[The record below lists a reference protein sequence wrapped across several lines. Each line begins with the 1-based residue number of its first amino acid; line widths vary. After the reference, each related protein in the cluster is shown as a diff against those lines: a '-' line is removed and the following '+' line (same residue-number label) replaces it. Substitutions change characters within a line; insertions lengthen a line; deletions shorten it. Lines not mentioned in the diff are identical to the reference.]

1 MKNEIEKAFE
11 DKFYC
16 PAKFAQEIEQ
26 MVQTHADMNYID
38 AIVSFCEINS
48 IDALSLKIKNDET
61 VKIKSK
67 RGEVQ
72 AKVQITDKIKAGTV
86 FLPMHWG
93 FSQKNMC
100 EVNSLMHEKSC
111 PISKQPEL
119 KACSVIIVPN

>member
-1 MKNEIEKAFE
+1 MTRTSKVQKLTKKNPE
-11 DKFYC
+11 
-16 PAKFAQEIEQ
+16 PLL
-26 MVQTHADMNYID
+26 
-38 AIVSFCEINS
+38 EINS
-48 IDALSLKIKNDET
+48 KDALSLKIKNDET
-61 VKIKSK
+61 VKVKSK

-72 AKVQITDKIKAGTV
+72 AKVQITDKIKVGTV

>member
-1 MKNEIEKAFE
+1 
-11 DKFYC
+11 
-16 PAKFAQEIEQ
+16 
-26 MVQTHADMNYID
+26 
-38 AIVSFCEINS
+38 
-48 IDALSLKIKNDET
+48 LKKTFTVTIKNKET
-61 VKIKSK
+61 GKVYQEQVNSDDYILKEFEKKGFKLAFSCRNGCCTSCAVKIKS
-67 RGEVQ
+67 
-72 AKVQITDKIKAGTV
+72 GTV

>member
-1 MKNEIEKAFE
+1 M
-11 DKFYC
+11 
-16 PAKFAQEIEQ
+16 
-26 MVQTHADMNYID
+26 
-38 AIVSFCEINS
+38 EINS
-48 IDALSLKIKNDET
+48 KDALSLKIKNDEI

-72 AKVQITDKIKAGTV
+72 AKVQITDKIKVGTV

-119 KACSVIIVPN
+119 KACSVIIIPK

>member
-1 MKNEIEKAFE
+1 L
-11 DKFYC
+11 
-16 PAKFAQEIEQ
+16 
-26 MVQTHADMNYID
+26 
-38 AIVSFCEINS
+38 EINS
-48 IDALSLKIKNDET
+48 KDALSLKIKNDEI

-72 AKVQITDKIKAGTV
+72 AKVLITDKIKAGTV

-100 EVNSLMHEKSC
+100 EVNSLKHEKSC